1 MKRTYHYQVGAAPP
15 QLPLPSAKGF
25 VRGVKLERDAMQSV
39 EDKES
44 CRCVCSI
51 GLFPVS
57 CGSLEGHTPRDDV
70 ICELCTSDVVS
81 VIGFCRFDWRWEQN
95 KYIYIV

>member
-1 MKRTYHYQVGAAPP
+1 
-15 QLPLPSAKGF
+15 
-25 VRGVKLERDAMQSV
+25 MQSV

-70 ICELCTSDVVS
+70 MCELWYVGCFS
-81 VIGFCRFDWRWEQN
+81 VIGFCREKNFSWMILLVIDCFTHTHTHGSDRKRTN
-95 KYIYIV
+95 IL